1 MHEVPVHPEVR
12 RCLRD
17 LTAVIV
23 RRDRQKKQKRRK
35 RAATKAVKAVTTE
48 EPLPEE
54 PLPLAALQL
63 IEPKEKIARRDR
75 MIELLEK
82 DLRLTAEC
90 HREQVRALMA
100 EHKAPRMAHEM
111 KEKLCVRLADMVPP
125 LRAACE
131 VKDERIAQLER
142 ELSCARYGS
151 ALNEYGDTGKRKGG
165 GRQRDWRKWFAQQT
179 DELLRD
185 FGRHLKHVF
194 SID

>member
-54 PLPLAALQL
+54 PLPLAALQRAATKAA
-63 IEPKEKIARRDR
+63 KEKIARRDR

-100 EHKAPRMAHEM
+100 ERCPR
-111 KEKLCVRLADMVPP
+111 VLAGYTSD
-125 LRAACE
+125 AATY
-131 VKDERIAQLER
+131 LE
-142 ELSCARYGS
+142 AG
-151 ALNEYGDTGKRKGG
+151 N
-165 GRQRDWRKWFAQQT
+165 
-179 DELLRD
+179 
-185 FGRHLKHVF
+185 
-194 SID
+194 

>member
-54 PLPLAALQL
+54 PLPLAALQRAATKAA
-63 IEPKEKIARRDR
+63 KEKIARRDR

-100 EHKAPRMAHEM
+100 EHKVRLAD